1 MNSKYEYTIN
11 SRVETKYPLSNVV
24 KWTLRWK
31 YQEVPIEL
39 KRPWH
44 YNYAGNFVF
53 YSSKYNDT
61 GWAISQPYFYIYLE
75 EINE

>member
-11 SRVETKYPLSNVV
+11 PRVETKYPLRTCSQVNPGH
-24 KWTLRWK
+24 LRWK

-44 YNYAGNFVF
+44 YNYAGNFVSH
-53 YSSKYNDT
+53 SSKYNDI
-61 GWAISQPYFYIYLE
+61 GIVIYQP
-75 EINE
+75 